1 MFYHIPKHQEQSW
14 KCDMSQS
21 QRIFDELWVF
31 ENVVKQRLCVWYY
44 LLDWCKNWQGNRE
57 VKLKSMLIKIC
68 QSRCHLFKINE
79 FEMSM
84 LLFPYFSTERWTS
97 SGLLFSYIQCNVLL
111 AYSSVSEGMHVHVPI
126 SSSSCTWHI
135 KPLI

>member
-1 MFYHIPKHQEQSW
+1 MKHERQSHVLPHC
-14 KCDMSQS
+14 KTSRAELKMSQS
-21 QRIFDELWVF
+21 RWIFD

-44 LLDWCKNWQGNRE
+44 LLDWRKNWQGNRE

-126 SSSSCTWHI
+126 SNSSCTWHI